1 MAARVKIKS
10 YRKEFMAKLEAAK
23 NEGLEATAEL
33 LLEKLQSTLGRP
45 GTRQNASKPGEPPR
59 KRTGKGQASCYAK
72 HYTSEGRS
80 IVALGERYLWVHEKG
95 RDYTR
100 KKEKR
105 TRDGRVLPAGTRR
118 EQRPSLGPT
127 FKRFKKN
134 LGETFIKFTKKGLS
148 KSKAAVGEAR

>member
-10 YRKEFMAKLEAAK
+10 YQKAFMQRLKNANGEGVAAM
-23 NEGLEATAEL
+23 AEL
-33 LLEKLQSTLGRP
+33 LNEKLKSTLGRP
-45 GTRQNASKPGEPPR
+45 GTRQNASKPGEAPR

-72 HYTSEGRS
+72 HYPNEGRS

-118 EQRPSLGPT
+118 EVRPSLGPT

-134 LGETFIKFTKKGLS
+134 LGDTYIKFTRRGLS